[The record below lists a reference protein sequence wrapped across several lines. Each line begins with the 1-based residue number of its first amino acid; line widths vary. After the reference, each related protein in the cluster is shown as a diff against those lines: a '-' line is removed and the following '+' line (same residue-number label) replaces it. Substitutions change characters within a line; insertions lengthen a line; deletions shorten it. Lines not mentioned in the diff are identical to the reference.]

1 MRSAPR
7 SRGSTSAVVNAE
19 CPLRGFLL
27 KLRREDRKPVSLS
40 RTTPLSPDERYR
52 LARAPFLPIRYF
64 GRKYAGGCESYD
76 RLPNGQVVQLR
87 ERDLFG
93 MNSARKPSLRDYEGE

>member
-1 MRSAPR
+1 MQRAPKN
-7 SRGSTSAVVNAE
+7 RGSTSDVWNAE
-19 CPLRGFLL
+19 CPLWAFLL
-27 KLRREDRKPVSLS
+27 KLRKDCRKPVYLS
-40 RTTPLSPDERYR
+40 RTTPLSPDERFH
-52 LARAPFLPIRYF
+52 LAHAPFPPIRYF

-76 RLPNGQVVQLR
+76 RLPSGQVVQLR